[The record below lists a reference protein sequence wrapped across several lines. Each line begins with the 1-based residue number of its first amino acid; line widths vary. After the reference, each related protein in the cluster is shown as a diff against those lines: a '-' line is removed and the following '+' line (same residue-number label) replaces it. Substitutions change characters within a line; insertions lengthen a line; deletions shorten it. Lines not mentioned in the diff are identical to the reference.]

1 MADCPHCSAPVD
13 DGFDVCPSCGRFV
26 DGRPSDPL
34 IGKTLEGGYV
44 IDSLLGAGAMANVY
58 RAEQTNLGRT
68 VAVKVMHA
76 HLMHDET
83 TGKRFINEAQ
93 AASRLN
99 HPHSL
104 AVIDFGR
111 VETGQPYLVMEHLRG
126 RDLDRVV
133 REEGPLSFGRI
144 VDILLQLLDALSEA
158 HELGILHRDLKPENI
173 VIEPVR
179 SGGDYVKVVDFG
191 LAKIMNVRE
200 DLAITATGTVCG
212 TPDFMSP
219 EQCRGDKL
227 DARSDLYAVGVNLF
241 VLLTGR
247 VPFLASTPT
256 QSLLLH
262 LTAAPPDPREVAPDR
277 LIPESLASITLKALQ
292 KDPAHRF
299 QSAAQFA
306 SAMEAAKK
314 ELHLE
319 AEDTVAMP
327 PCVTTVRC
335 PHCGGFA
342 PAGTKF
348 CVECGAPVSAA
359 IDDIDHVASRTSSQL
374 ALVGRDNALVALLDP
389 LQARAQA
396 ITGTLIRGEEGIGKT
411 RLVREFME
419 RAQRRG
425 HVVIHVEPD
434 PWSVGV
440 AFYALREAVHG
451 LLQAR
456 TDGEDPMVQKDTPR
470 SVRQGLAEILDHRD
484 VPKDPSINGRRA
496 VRDAFAWSLG
506 QVPSATRLAVVVFD
520 DLQRMDILTRRAV
533 TDVLETGQPNR
544 VFLVG
549 THTPDFE
556 PGWPAAATTLDL
568 DRLSPDEALL
578 VLEQSGMRDSM
589 VEIPHGSVTPL
600 YLEQSALRCREATGK
615 PPSKLGDLV
624 EQRLIGLD
632 PLQRQVVQA
641 VAVLGCQT
649 YLQDVA
655 RLIEAPDGVEK
666 AADGLVSAGLL
677 KRKHGIHGFTHRL
690 LREIVLSTI
699 PAGVHRE
706 LCSRALRLMQGRQ
719 LPPEARVW
727 LSYYAEASFETL
739 LLLDQIG
746 ATALT
751 RGDPDTAIDA
761 YRRALD
767 FARDELVRGN
777 LDDPMNAVVV
787 FGRKLGEALTFGGRP
802 ADAEGVLRE
811 TLDFAQ
817 RGSEDQA
824 LVLLAIAQA
833 SFRRDRVSDAIRW
846 ATQAADVAKQIP
858 DDKLRTS
865 IDGLIRRW
873 GAERG

>member
-1 MADCPHCSAPVD
+1 
-13 DGFDVCPSCGRFV
+13 
-26 DGRPSDPL
+26 
-34 IGKTLEGGYV
+34 
-44 IDSLLGAGAMANVY
+44 MANVY
-58 RAEQTNLGRT
+58 RAEQSNLGRT

-104 AVIDFGR
+104 AVIGFGR

-133 REEGPLSFGRI
+133 REEGSLSFARI

-247 VPFLASTPT
+247 VPFVASTPT

-262 LTAAPPDPREVAPDR
+262 LTAPPPDPREVAPDR
-277 LIPESLASITLKALQ
+277 LIPETLANITLKALQ
-292 KDPAHRF
+292 KDPARRY
-299 QSAAQFA
+299 QSAAEFA
-306 SAMEAAKK
+306 SAMEAARK

-319 AEDTVAMP
+319 SEDAIPLP
-327 PCVTTVRC
+327 PGVTTVRC

-348 CVECGAPVSAA
+348 CVECGAPVSGSPH
-359 IDDIDHVASRTSSQL
+359 DVDSPRPGASQISSHL
-374 ALVGRDNALVALLDP
+374 TLVGRDNALVALLDP
-389 LQARAQA
+389 LQSRKRT
-396 ITGTLIRGEEGIGKT
+396 ITGSLIRGEEGVGKT
-411 RLVREFME
+411 RLVREFAE

-425 HVVIHVEPD
+425 HLVVHVEPD

-440 AFYALREAVHG
+440 AFHALGEAVRA

-456 TDGEDPMVQKDTPR
+456 TEGEDPMVQKDTPR
-470 SVRQGLAEILDHRD
+470 PVRQGLAEILGHRD
-484 VPKDPSINGRRA
+484 VPRDPSIHGRRA
-496 VRDAFAWSLG
+496 VRDAFVWVLE
-506 QVPSATRLAVVVFD
+506 QVQATRTLVVVVFD

-533 TDVLETGQPNR
+533 TDVLEAGEPAS

-549 THTPDFE
+549 THTPDFA
-556 PGWPAAATTLDL
+556 PAWPATVETVDV
-568 DRLSPDEALL
+568 DRLAPEEALL
-578 VLEQSGMRDSM
+578 VLEQSGLREQMLELPRG
-589 VEIPHGSVTPL
+589 PVTPL
-600 YLEQSALRCREATGK
+600 YLEQAVLSCREATGR
-615 PPSKLGDLV
+615 PPAKLGDLV
-624 EQRLIGLD
+624 EQRLIRLGTLE
-632 PLQRQVVQA
+632 RQVVQA
-641 VAVLGCQT
+641 IAVLGCQT

-655 RLIEAPDGVEK
+655 RLIDVSTGVEQ
-666 AADGLVSAGLL
+666 AADSLVSTGIL
-677 KRKHGIHGFTHRL
+677 KRKDGTYRFAHRL
-690 LREIVLSTI
+690 LREIALDTI
-699 PAGVHRE
+699 PAGVHRD
-706 LCSRALRLMQGRQ
+706 LCGRVLLIMQGRL

-727 LSYYAEASFETL
+727 FSYYAEASFETL
-739 LLLDQIG
+739 ILLDQIG
-746 ATALT
+746 AAALL
-751 RGDPDTAIDA
+751 RGDSDTAVDA

-767 FARDELVRGN
+767 VARDELVRGE
-777 LDDPMNAVVV
+777 LDDPMKALVV

-811 TLDFAQ
+811 TLDFAP
-817 RGSEDQA
+817 RGSEDHA
-824 LVLLAIAQA
+824 LLLLAIAHA
-833 SFRRDRVSDAIRW
+833 AFRRDRVSDAIRW
-846 ATQAADVAKQIP
+846 ATQASAVAQRLE
-858 DDKLRTS
+858 DEDLRTS
-865 IDGLIRRW
+865 VDGLIRRW
-873 GAERG
+873 GG